1 MFKLQH
7 QYNNIV
13 ETTQLTNN
21 QMPEFIVT
29 MNVQSVEAPTQA
41 SSRLIW
47 EIFHSL
53 VDRSLRLVAPDD
65 LKCFFE
71 FGARFWLSYK
81 FAVSL

>member
-1 MFKLQH
+1 LTNNKVVDYLTRSPTNFSALEMFKLQH

-41 SSRLIW
+41 SSRLI
-47 EIFHSL
+47 
-53 VDRSLRLVAPDD
+53 
-65 LKCFFE
+65 
-71 FGARFWLSYK
+71 
-81 FAVSL
+81 